1 MSKRKTALSRV
12 QARRI
17 ALAAQRFGV
26 DAPPRVSASHI
37 RGLIDRL
44 GAIQIDSVNV
54 LVRSQFLPAFSRFGV
69 YDRALL
75 ERVAY
80 KRPRRVFEYWGHEA
94 SYLPLDSFP
103 LMRWRMERSRKGL
116 GVWSGVARVGLHRRD
131 LVERVRETIAHR
143 GPMSASDFE
152 SLSGEVRVPKRGQGW
167 WSWDDTKRAVEYLF
181 WTGEITPL
189 KRRSS
194 FERVYDL
201 TEHVIPHDVLA
212 THVEEEDAFA
222 QLVDRAARALGIAT
236 ESDLRDYFRL
246 PLAASKRAVAQLA
259 ERGQLVPVNVEGW
272 KQQAYMHAEARVPR
286 RIETSAL
293 VSPFD
298 SLVWNR
304 ERTKRLFD
312 FHYRIEIYT
321 PSHKRVHGY
330 YVLPY
335 LIDDALVARVDLK
348 ADRASGVLLVHA
360 VHYEP
365 GVDRRAVR
373 ARLSEDLQSM
383 ARWLELER
391 VKVPR

>member
-1 MSKRKTALSRV
+1 MAARRTSLSRA

-17 ALAAQRFGV
+17 ALAAQQFGTTKP
-26 DAPPRVSASHI
+26 AKVSGSHI
-37 RGLIDRL
+37 RRLIEHL

-54 LVRSQFLPAFSRFGV
+54 LVRSHYLPAFSRFGF

-94 SYLPLDSFP
+94 SYLPLDAFP
-103 LMRWRMERSRKGL
+103 LLRWRMERSRAGI
-116 GVWSGVARVGLHRRD
+116 GVWGNVARVGLQQKD
-131 LVERVRETIAHR
+131 LVARVRETIAER

-152 SLSGEVRVPKRGQGW
+152 ALGDAQPRKRGQGW
-167 WSWDDTKRAVEYLF
+167 WSWNDTKRAVEYLF
-181 WTGEITPL
+181 WCGELTPL
-189 KRRSS
+189 RRRSS

-201 TEHVIPHDVLA
+201 TERVIPQDMLNARVA
-212 THVEEEDAFA
+212 EEEAYS
-222 QLVDRAARALGIAT
+222 QLTERAARAYGVAM

-246 PLAASKRAVAQLA
+246 PLAASKRAVS
-259 ERGQLVPVNVEGW
+259 ELVESGTLLPVSIEGC
-272 KQQAYMHAEARVPR
+272 KQQAYLHAGARTPR
-286 RIETSAL
+286 RIQGSAL

-304 ERTKRLFD
+304 DRTKRLFD

-335 LIDDALVARVDLK
+335 LLDESLVARVDLK
-348 ADRASGVLLVHA
+348 ADRAAGVLLVHA

-373 ARLSEDLQSM
+373 ARLAEDLLDM
-383 ARWLELER
+383 ARWLELDK
-391 VKVPR
+391 VKLPH